1 MTKTELQAKIAK
13 MEKGLENPNIQGA
26 AREALQQSL
35 KTAKEQLA
43 GMSEPEPLVEK
54 PVKER
59 PAKKKAT
66 ATKKATPAKT
76 ATTAKTSPPANNT
89 PEYSWQKKTDLAA
102 LQAVNMSCQHY
113 HLKIDQPTKVSLKRT
128 GKTAMV
134 VTAQPGDHIIFDHEG
149 YAVYI
154 MEAGSFAKKCT
165 TAAVEQPVAKKVT
178 ETKPA
183 TKKKAAPK
191 PKATSKK
198 KASPKAK
205 SDYTKAIQ
213 SFDKEVDH
221 IRTTYKK
228 PEADQEQVKEDLKA
242 LAAKSDQKNYT
253 AYVERKIKRLDKDGV
268 RITKEEII
276 RIGIALRPLVQSVRG
291 TLQDA
296 QNTNRKVLE
305 PTLDNLVRWA
315 KSPGGYDLAGVDAEA
330 GRKATA
336 KAKVTAPE
344 KKGFLEWIFAD

>member
-13 MEKGLENPNIQGA
+13 MEKGLDNPNIQGA
-26 AREALQQSL
+26 AREALLQSL

-43 GMSEPEPLVEK
+43 GMSEPKIVVVK
-54 PVKER
+54 PSHGKTETKK
-59 PAKKKAT
+59 AKVPKKAT
-66 ATKKATPAKT
+66 APKSSPA
-76 ATTAKTSPPANNT
+76 SNT
-89 PEYSWQKKTDLAA
+89 PEYSWQKKADLSK
-102 LQAVNMSCQHY
+102 LQAVNINCQHY
-113 HLKIDQPTKVSLKRT
+113 HLKIEKATKVSLKRT

-165 TAAVEQPVAKKVT
+165 TAAVKQPAPKKATEAKPT
-178 ETKPA
+178 
-183 TKKKAAPK
+183 TKKKAARK
-191 PKATSKK
+191 PKATTKK
-198 KASPKAK
+198 KTTPKAP

-253 AYVERKIKRLDKDGV
+253 TYVERKIKRLDKDGV

-315 KSPGGYDLAGVDAEA
+315 KSPGGYDLAGVDAAA

-344 KKGFLEWIFAD
+344 KKGFLEWLFD

>member
-1 MTKTELQAKIAK
+1 MTKTQLQAKIAK
-13 MEKGLENPNIQGA
+13 MEKGLDNPNIQGA
-26 AREALQQSL
+26 AREALTKSL

-43 GMSEPEPLVEK
+43 GMSEPKILMVK
-54 PVKER
+54 PSHGKTEQ
-59 PAKKKAT
+59 KKA
-66 ATKKATPAKT
+66 AVPKKAQ
-76 ATTAKTSPPANNT
+76 TSSSPTKNIPL
-89 PEYSWQKKTDLAA
+89 YSWQKKTDLSK
-102 LQAVNMSCQHY
+102 LQAVNINCQHY
-113 HLKIDQPTKVSLKRT
+113 HLKIEKATKVSLKRT
-128 GKTAMV
+128 GKSAMV
-134 VTAQPGDHIIFDHEG
+134 VTARPGDHIIFDHEG

-165 TAAVEQPVAKKVT
+165 TTAAKQPVAKKAT
-178 ETKPA
+178 AAKPTTKKKAVRKPKAPA
-183 TKKKAAPK
+183 KKKAAPK
-191 PKATSKK
+191 TKNN
-198 KASPKAK
+198 
-205 SDYTKAIQ
+205 YTKAIQ
-213 SFDKEVDH
+213 SFDKEVDN

-228 PEADQEQVKEDLKA
+228 PEANQEQVKEDLKA

-296 QNTNRKVLE
+296 QNTNRKVLD

-315 KSPGGYDLAGVDAEA
+315 KSPGGYDLAGVDAAA

-336 KAKVTAPE
+336 KAKVTDPE
-344 KKGFLEWIFAD
+344 KKGFLEWLFD

>member
-1 MTKTELQAKIAK
+1 MTKTQLQAKIAK
-13 MEKGLENPNIQGA
+13 MEKGLKNPNIQGA
-26 AREALQQSL
+26 AREALEKSL

-43 GMSEPEPLVEK
+43 GMSAPKILVVK
-54 PVKER
+54 PSHGKTETKAAA
-59 PAKKKAT
+59 PKKAP
-66 ATKKATPAKT
+66 ASSSPTKNIPL
-76 ATTAKTSPPANNT
+76 
-89 PEYSWQKKTDLAA
+89 YSWKKKTDLSK
-102 LQAVNMSCQHY
+102 LQAVSINCQHY
-113 HLKIDQPTKVSLKRT
+113 HLKVEKATKVSLKRT
-128 GKTAMV
+128 GKAAMV

-149 YAVYI
+149 YVVYI

-165 TAAVEQPVAKKVT
+165 TTAVKQPVAKKIT
-178 ETKPA
+178 EIKPT
-183 TKKKAAPK
+183 TKKKAARK
-191 PKATSKK
+191 PKAPAKK
-198 KASPKAK
+198 KATPKAP
-205 SDYTKAIQ
+205 SSYTKSIQ
-213 SFDKEVDH
+213 SFDKEVDN

-228 PEADQEQVKEDLKA
+228 PEADQQQVKEDLKA

-268 RITKEEII
+268 RITKAEII

-315 KSPGGYDLAGVDAEA
+315 KSPGGYDLAGVDAAA

-344 KKGFLEWIFAD
+344 KKGFLEWLFAD